1 MSEQSKRLASQ
12 FGLSKDKRQV
22 NDASGLQR
30 ERVLDEA
37 FVSMRV
43 ELKEHLEKQCEELNH
58 EPHIENILVPNLGDD
73 PIGITRRD
81 SGAFL
86 SVKFDAS
93 RHKVTFR
100 CDEPVRFKYVVEVKP
115 KFNGRDW
122 WYADKKGSS
131 IGGHLESVA
140 QEVLGSLL
148 EIDSTF
154 REIREQV

>member
-1 MSEQSKRLASQ
+1 MSEQSKRLAAQ

-58 EPHIENILVPNLGDD
+58 EPQIENILVPNLVDD

-86 SVKFDAS
+86 SIRFDANL
-93 RHKVTFR
+93 HKVTFN
-100 CDEPVRFKYVVEVKP
+100 CGVPARFKYVVEVRP
-115 KFNGRDW
+115 KFNGRNW
-122 WYADKKGSS
+122 WYADKNGSN
-131 IGGHLESVA
+131 IGGHLEYVA
-140 QEVLGSLL
+140 QQALGALL
-148 EIDSTF
+148 EIDS
-154 REIREQV
+154 